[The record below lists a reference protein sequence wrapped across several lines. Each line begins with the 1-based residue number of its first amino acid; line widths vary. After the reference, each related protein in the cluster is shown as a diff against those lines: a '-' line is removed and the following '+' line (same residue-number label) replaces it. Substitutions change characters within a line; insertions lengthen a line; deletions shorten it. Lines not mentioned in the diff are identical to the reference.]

1 MSPSHEVQIRTR
13 MFARVIGPLFAFSCI
28 TAVVRA
34 SDMKALVT
42 DFGANPL
49 WSWVTGAFVL
59 TGGLIIVAVHQYW
72 HGSPSIIVSLV
83 GWLLALRGLLLLAFP
98 STFMSMTN
106 SLLAA
111 GARWRTVCIC
121 FAVLG
126 LYLTFVG
133 WRPTRSADAP
143 GRKLNPGSAACR
155 VISYRIFGQRAPVH
169 RSPDRGAGQ
178 PAHRVRV
185 LTRSGSRRCV
195 GRASA
200 GRSGG
205 GEQDRG

>member
-111 GARWRTVCIC
+111 GARWHGLHLLCRAR
-121 FAVLG
+121 AVSDLRR
-126 LYLTFVG
+126 LEAHPVG
-133 WRPTRSADAP
+133 RRPRPQAQP
-143 GRKLNPGSAACR
+143 GICR
-155 VISYRIFGQRAPVH
+155 VPRN
-169 RSPDRGAGQ
+169 
-178 PAHRVRV
+178 
-185 LTRSGSRRCV
+185 
-195 GRASA
+195 
-200 GRSGG
+200 
-205 GEQDRG
+205 

>member
-1 MSPSHEVQIRTR
+1 MADGGTAVSPSHEVQIRTR

-59 TGGLIIVAVHQYW
+59 TGGLIIVALHQYW

-98 STFMSMTN
+98 STFTSMAN
-106 SLLAA
+106 SVLAA
-111 GARWRTVCIC
+111 GALWRTVCIC

-126 LYLTFVG
+126 LYLTYVG
-133 WRPTRSADAP
+133 WRPAP
-143 GRKLNPGSAACR
+143 GRPTPQAASSTR
-155 VISYRIFGQRAPVH
+155 DLPRA
-169 RSPDRGAGQ
+169 A
-178 PAHRVRV
+178 
-185 LTRSGSRRCV
+185 
-195 GRASA
+195 
-200 GRSGG
+200 
-205 GEQDRG
+205 

>member
-1 MSPSHEVQIRTR
+1 MADGGTAVSPSHEVQIRTC

-59 TGGLIIVAVHQYW
+59 TGGLIIVALHQYW

-106 SLLAA
+106 SVLAA
-111 GARWRTVCIC
+111 GALWRTVCIC
-121 FAVLG
+121 FAALG
-126 LYLTFVG
+126 LYLTYVG
-133 WRPTRSADAP
+133 WRPHPVGRRPRPQAQP
-143 GRKLNPGSAACR
+143 GICR
-155 VISYRIFGQRAPVH
+155 VP
-169 RSPDRGAGQ
+169 
-178 PAHRVRV
+178 
-185 LTRSGSRRCV
+185 CN
-195 GRASA
+195 
-200 GRSGG
+200 
-205 GEQDRG
+205 